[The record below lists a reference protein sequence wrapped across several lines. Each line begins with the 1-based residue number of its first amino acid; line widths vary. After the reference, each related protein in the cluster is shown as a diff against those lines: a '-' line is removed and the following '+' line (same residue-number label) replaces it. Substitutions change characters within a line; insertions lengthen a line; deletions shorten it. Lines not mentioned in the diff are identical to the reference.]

1 MRTKYHIHLSKENRQ
16 ELETLIHSGES
27 SARTQT
33 RARILLLTDESQKKK
48 KGTEEIA
55 SALMCSLPTIT
66 NIRRK
71 FVEGGL
77 ENALYDKPRPGAIP
91 KITGEIEAQLIL
103 LACSAPPEGRSRWT
117 LQLLADKLVELKLV
131 DSISDVAVNASAKK
145 NELKPWLVKSWVIAK
160 PSAQFVAKMED
171 VLAVY
176 ERPYDPKRPLVCVD
190 EASKTLHDTPRG
202 AIPIEA
208 GQPPRQDYE
217 YERNG
222 TANIFMAVEPLM
234 GKRKTFVTDQRTNQD
249 FAELL
254 RYLSDEEYPDAEK
267 IVLVTDNLNTH
278 SPACLYERFEPAE
291 ARRLAQRFEWHYT
304 PEHGS
309 WLNMAEIELSILSRQ
324 CTNRRIPD
332 KQTLAKEV
340 AAWERDRTNLKAQIN
355 WQFKPDNARIK
366 LKRLYPVTIIK

>member
-131 DSISDVAVNASAKK
+131 DSISDVAVMHRLKK
-145 NELKPWLVKSWVIAK
+145 MN
-160 PSAQFVAKMED
+160 
-171 VLAVY
+171 
-176 ERPYDPKRPLVCVD
+176 
-190 EASKTLHDTPRG
+190 
-202 AIPIEA
+202 
-208 GQPPRQDYE
+208 
-217 YERNG
+217 
-222 TANIFMAVEPLM
+222 
-234 GKRKTFVTDQRTNQD
+234 
-249 FAELL
+249 
-254 RYLSDEEYPDAEK
+254 LS
-267 IVLVTDNLNTH
+267 L
-278 SPACLYERFEPAE
+278 
-291 ARRLAQRFEWHYT
+291 
-304 PEHGS
+304 GS
-309 WLNMAEIELSILSRQ
+309 
-324 CTNRRIPD
+324 
-332 KQTLAKEV
+332 
-340 AAWERDRTNLKAQIN
+340 
-355 WQFKPDNARIK
+355 
-366 LKRLYPVTIIK
+366 